1 MIFKID
7 DNIFAQNNPPQI
19 AELLSVII
27 KHNHYIDCAT
37 PRVNEKIIW
46 TINAHGSTYDKEL
59 LLLYRRFS
67 IDDYHRNLLTT
78 VDANDFSYAQ
88 LEILAGK
95 EAVLLPENTFEWMVY
110 KHIIK
115 SYIHNPN
122 VSEVAKTLEEAI
134 DKKLFI
140 AKQIG
145 GNGQVR
151 AQVAHLAATEY
162 DGATM
167 PLKCCVIIDRDVPS
181 DYDASGNWNMPPRL
195 ESTFVFLSGKRSSA
209 IVQRDIYSVEQ
220 PIFHWHMWYKRAIE
234 NYFPDRAF
242 LNIGCNWKSTVTVLD
257 RDYQLIDRTTMA
269 HYDKHDIGHLTEVM
283 GWRDYNSNL
292 KQFPHNGIMYTELEL
307 LLFKL
312 CKII

>member
-1 MIFKID
+1 MHRLTQHRDILRRVRTYK
-7 DNIFAQNNPPQI
+7 NSLS
-19 AELLSVII
+19 LLFV
-27 KHNHYIDCAT
+27 
-37 PRVNEKIIW
+37 
-46 TINAHGSTYDKEL
+46 
-59 LLLYRRFS
+59 
-67 IDDYHRNLLTT
+67 
-78 VDANDFSYAQ
+78 
-88 LEILAGK
+88 
-95 EAVLLPENTFEWMVY
+95 
-110 KHIIK
+110 
-115 SYIHNPN
+115 
-122 VSEVAKTLEEAI
+122 
-134 DKKLFI
+134 

-195 ESTFVFLSGKRSSA
+195 ESTFVFLSGKRSYD
-209 IVQRDIYSVEQ
+209 IVQSDIYSVAQ
-220 PIFHWHMWYKRAIE
+220 PIYHWHMWYKRAIE